1 MASLVS
7 VAALVFV
14 LAVPQLALGADERP
28 DGLEGLR
35 WFRYGLPSDERR
47 EPPEGPTRERTS
59 PFGLEVLASELR
71 RGVTERGA
79 GERFDFDV
87 RSTRLLARATFRPA
101 RGLLFYGLVGQADL
115 DSPSEDADFDGDF
128 GLAYGGG
135 AGIVLSREQDR
146 YDTTLFLEG
155 RYLQFESEAAAV
167 AFTGAGGDTVRADE
181 TFRWREWEARAG
193 VSWRIHTTRP
203 YLGLRYSDAEAD
215 ARVSSGPAAGELRLR
230 AREHVGGFVGL
241 DVYFSAERR
250 IGLTVEAS
258 FPDQVA
264 GQVGLRVWF

>member
-1 MASLVS
+1 MACLLSI
-7 VAALVFV
+7 AALVLV
-14 LAVPQLALGADERP
+14 LAVPRLALGAEERP

-35 WFRYGLPSDERR
+35 WFRYGLPSEERR
-47 EPPEGPTRERTS
+47 EPPEGPTREQTS

-71 RGVTERGA
+71 RGMTDHGTGDRS
-79 GERFDFDV
+79 DFDV
-87 RSTRLLARATFRPA
+87 RSTRLLARVTFRPV
-101 RGLLFYGLVGQADL
+101 RSLFFYGLVGQADL

-128 GLAYGGG
+128 GIAYGGG
-135 AGIVLSREQDR
+135 AGLALSREEDR

-155 RYLQFESEAAAV
+155 RYLQFESEASAV
-167 AFTGAGGDTVRADE
+167 PFTDAGGNTVRADE
-181 TFRWREWEARAG
+181 RFRWREWEGRVG

-215 ARVSSGPAAGELRLR
+215 TRVSSGPAAGEHRLR